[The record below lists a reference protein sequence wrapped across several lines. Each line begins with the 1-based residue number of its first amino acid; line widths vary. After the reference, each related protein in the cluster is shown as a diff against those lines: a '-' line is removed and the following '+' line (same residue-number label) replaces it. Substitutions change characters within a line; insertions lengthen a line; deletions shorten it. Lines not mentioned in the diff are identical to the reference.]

1 MLYVFGFEKIGV
13 VISDLYFLD
22 PYPDPGQG
30 DGAERGVR
38 LEIRLLE
45 QGTVEGT
52 IYASRPIAIGRP
64 LWRGDLLETVDGP
77 FGSFDRTHHH
87 VAMDGYEP
95 DKRVFD
101 ESLSSD
107 PLGFLRDALSDLPKL
122 LSQAKYE
129 PEEIGPHDAEQLRAA
144 VPEIVGVVDSLLKR
158 IYAGELAQAPVGE
171 VEEAR
176 LSWL

>member
-13 VISDLYFLD
+13 VISDIYFLD
-22 PYPDPGQG
+22 PFPDPGQG
-30 DGAERGVR
+30 EGAERGVR

-52 IYASRPIAIGRP
+52 IYASRPITVGRP
-64 LWRGDLLETVDGP
+64 LWRGDLLESVEGP

-87 VAMDGYEP
+87 VVMTGYEP
-95 DKRVFD
+95 DKRVWD
-101 ESLSSD
+101 ERLSRD
-107 PLGFLRDALSDLPKL
+107 PLGWLRDALSDLPSL
-122 LSQAKYE
+122 LAKATYT
-129 PEEIGPHDAEQLRAA
+129 PEEIGPHDFEQVQAA
-144 VPEIVGVVDSLLKR
+144 APEIVAVVDSLLKR
-158 IYAGELAQAPVGE
+158 IYAGELAQAPEGD